1 MSYKEVE
8 LKDYEYI
15 LSIAENDKERV
26 LFKENINEDYSHD
39 ELGGIKKM
47 PDIVVQAINSEEI
60 SKVIFSFYF
69 Y

>member
-26 LFKENINEDYSHD
+26 LY
-39 ELGGIKKM
+39 LWIKNKKL
-47 PDIVVQAINSEEI
+47 IK
-60 SKVIFSFYF
+60 SKVPDSRYGGNPMYDINVRHV
-69 Y
+69 